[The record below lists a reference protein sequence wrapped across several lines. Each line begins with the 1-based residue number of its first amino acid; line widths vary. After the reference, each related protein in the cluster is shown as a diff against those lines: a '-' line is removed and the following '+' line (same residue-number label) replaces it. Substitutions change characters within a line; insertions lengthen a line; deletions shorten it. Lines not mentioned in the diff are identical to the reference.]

1 MAGNRSE
8 NQQFSGSPKYECLAL
23 IKYATNMLCQ
33 ASIQVQAGS
42 SISRARYQP
51 KTEGEMTWQLF
62 VGIHFAKWFR
72 CRAA

>member
-8 NQQFSGSPKYECLAL
+8 NQQFSDFHKYECITL
-23 IKYATNMLCQ
+23 IKYATNVSYQ
-33 ASIQVQAGS
+33 ASIEVQAGS
-42 SISRARYQP
+42 SISRPRYQP

-62 VGIHFAKWFR
+62 VGIHFAKSSR

>member
-8 NQQFSGSPKYECLAL
+8 NQQFSSFLGYERISL
-23 IKYATNMLCQ
+23 IKYATNISCQ

-42 SISRARYQP
+42 PISRPTYQP

-62 VGIHFAKWFR
+62 VGIHFVKSSR
-72 CRAA
+72 CRAV